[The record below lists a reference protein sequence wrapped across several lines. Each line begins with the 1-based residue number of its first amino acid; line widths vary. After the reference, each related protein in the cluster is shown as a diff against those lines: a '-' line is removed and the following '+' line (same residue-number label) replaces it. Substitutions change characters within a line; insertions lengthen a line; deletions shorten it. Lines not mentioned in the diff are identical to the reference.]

1 MHVHPCIMGM
11 QLPKR
16 PEGGIGCPGTGVT
29 VGPKPSCGCWESN
42 AGTLEEQT
50 VLLITE
56 RSAEPIFFFFLKIFC
71 IFSHFFFFYAL
82 GISNNLPQS
91 QSFPSLLMTALY
103 SCNLPS
109 KGNILKKIFFFLILL
124 HPSGHQPAPLVTAA
138 SAHTG
143 YSCCVSCSA
152 LCMPL
157 RASFF
162 PIPPLH
168 ICLSLW
174 HWSLQSVTKN
184 TLLSKRLCL

>member
-1 MHVHPCIMGM
+1 MPWDWSYCGSKAILWV
-11 QLPKR
+11 L
-16 PEGGIGCPGTGVT
+16 GI
-29 VGPKPSCGCWESN
+29 KCGNSGR
-42 AGTLEEQT
+42 AD
-50 VLLITE
+50 
-56 RSAEPIFFFFLKIFC
+56 SAPNHRALSRAHFFFFLKIFC

-82 GISNNLPQS
+82 GISHNVPQS